1 MAAAAAAAAAAKKKL
16 LKTAAGSEVI
26 TTAGFRG
33 ARVAPDLACSALLRL
48 PLAPSPSQVQPS
60 PPPPPPPPSLLPFRL
75 APPLPSVFYGEV
87 KAQQSATAHM
97 FVSKSNPNR
106 VCLIV

>member
-26 TTAGFRG
+26 TTAG
-33 ARVAPDLACSALLRL
+33 CSALLRL